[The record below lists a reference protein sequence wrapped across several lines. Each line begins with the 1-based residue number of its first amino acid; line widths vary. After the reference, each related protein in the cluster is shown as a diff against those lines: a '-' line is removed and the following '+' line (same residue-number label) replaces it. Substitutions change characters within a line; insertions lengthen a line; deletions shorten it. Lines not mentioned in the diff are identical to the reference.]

1 MHLVRTDLQDPLA
14 DTIADVTMPVP
25 ILRGRDDRLLTRR
38 WTQQLADGVAEATV
52 LEVPGAHTSP
62 RLDPEAWSLPVR
74 ELALRV
80 GR

>member
-14 DTIADVTMPVP
+14 DTIADVTMPVLMIP
-25 ILRGRDDRLLTRR
+25 GPDDRLLTRR
-38 WTQQLADGVAEATV
+38 WTQQLAHRLAEATV